1 MFIRSYEFI
10 QTVNVCITGL
20 EEGEFTI
27 GYDYNNKKFIAV
39 KLRPEDKVEEKKDS
53 PIIISTFVTDE
64 VRFDKDD
71 IHGGFYPVRY
81 NGKDYIAFY
90 NIFDRTLY
98 FLYAYPD
105 DVRLNDKIDLD
116 SKNEEDDKIGHV
128 KKCKDVLIQEIKLA
142 IKDMNVSLNL
152 KIENIMKI
160 MTADD
165 IAILADIKNS
175 GIAYAAIIRFIR
187 ITRNI
192 DGYSDI
198 ARVYVSVTRT
208 AYINAAEKI
217 AALCENNEE
226 A

>member
-10 QTVNVCITGL
+10 RTVNVCITGL

-39 KLRPEDKVEEKKDS
+39 KLRPEDKVAEKKDS
-53 PIIISTFVTDE
+53 PIIFSTFVTDE

-116 SKNEEDDKIGHV
+116 SKNEEDAKIAHFE
-128 KKCKDVLIQEIKLA
+128 KCKDILVQEIKLA
-142 IKDMNVSLNL
+142 IKDMNG
-152 KIENIMKI
+152 KICIWIDDIMKI
-160 MTADD
+160 MTDDD
-165 IAILADIKNS
+165 ITILADIKNS
-175 GIAYAAIIRFIR
+175 SNADDAIMRFIR
-187 ITRNI
+187 NARNI
-192 DGYSDI
+192 DIYSDVS
-198 ARVYVSVTRT
+198 RVYVSVART

>member
-105 DVRLNDKIDLD
+105 NVRLNDKIDLD

-128 KKCKDVLIQEIKLA
+128 KKCKDVLIQEINLA

-152 KIENIMKI
+152 KTENIMKI
-160 MTADD
+160 MTAGD
-165 IAILADIKNS
+165 IAILADIKNI

-187 ITRNI
+187 ITRDI

-198 ARVYVSVTRT
+198 ARVYVSVART